1 MKKITLV
8 IIIVFIYNIY
18 IFAQIDSNKPYF
30 DLMRMADSS
39 YKTGNFELAIRYAN
53 QALEYGNL
61 ESHLYN
67 LGCYYSLNGDPDS
80 AIYFINLAIDNG
92 YRNCS
97 WLTKDADLVTLRYGT
112 DWENLMRNCVEKSR
126 QSTDTILADYIMTFR
141 GNEKK
146 YRLKIDS
153 LLKDAGIHSRA
164 YDSLWKLID
173 SIDKRNIQLIDSI
186 VELRGFPDI
195 CMVGEKAAYT
205 VFLIVQHADSS
216 SHQRYFSLIHES
228 VQMGCFKK
236 SHLAYLTDRILMN
249 SEFKQLFGT
258 QLSWDESLNKYT
270 LIPIM
275 DSVNIDIRRKLF
287 GLIPLNDYLQR
298 INH

>member
-8 IIIVFIYNIY
+8 IIIVFHNIY

-30 DLMRMADSS
+30 DLMRKADSS
-39 YKTGNFELAIRYAN
+39 YKTGNFELSIRYAN

-80 AIYFINLAIDNG
+80 AIYFINLAINKG

-97 WLTKDADLVTLRYGT
+97 WLTKDNDLATLRAGT
-112 DWENLMRNCVEKSR
+112 DWENLMRNCVNKSTH
-126 QSTDTILADYIMTFR
+126 SMDTILADYIMTFR
-141 GNEKK
+141 GNEKEN
-146 YRLKIDS
+146 RLKINS
-153 LLKDAGIHSRA
+153 LLKGSGIHSKA

-173 SIDKRNIQLIDSI
+173 SIDRRNIQVIDSI
-186 VELRGFPDI
+186 VDIHGFPDI
-195 CMVGEKAAYT
+195 CMVGERAAYT
-205 VFLIVQHADSS
+205 VFLIVQHADTS
-216 SHQRYFSLIHES
+216 SHRRYFSFIQNS
-228 VQMGCFKK
+228 VEMGCFKK

-258 QLSWDESLNKYT
+258 QLSWDDSLKT
-270 LIPIM
+270 HKLIPII
-275 DSVNIDIRRKLF
+275 DTVNIDIRRKLY
-287 GLIPLNDYLQR
+287 GLIPLNEYLQR
-298 INH
+298 IKQ